1 MEKQSVKAKQNS
13 DRLVCRLGRDSGV
26 VMLEF
31 ALMMPLLL
39 TLIAGVVE
47 VPHMLLYR
55 PRALNAARVIADIRS
70 RNDDAMPSDA
80 NLKKVQEK

>member
-39 TLIAGVVE
+39 TWWRCRTCCFTV
-47 VPHMLLYR
+47 
-55 PRALNAARVIADIRS
+55 RAL
-70 RNDDAMPSDA
+70 
-80 NLKKVQEK
+80 